1 MRQKVALFQQYF
13 VSTSLFRR
21 RKAYGSAHL
30 CLVAHSARA
39 CGFAVRVRLGNCI
52 PHLRRG
58 ALRACSAGGTAVSLP
73 SSGCNGAPRR
83 PGNKEMQAIVHT
95 APVIYGVAGHSKE
108 WQAHRAVIP
117 RAAGAGR
124 RSYIA
129 AARRRKRVSTA
140 KKQCKPDAPESL
152 NIAAFLTALK
162 ENCQPS

>member
-1 MRQKVALFQQYF
+1 MSRQREVC
-13 VSTSLFRR
+13 
-21 RKAYGSAHL
+21 GSAHL
-30 CLVAHSARA
+30 SPAARPARA
-39 CGFAVRVRLGNCI
+39 RGFAVRVRLGNCI
-52 PHLRRG
+52 PQLRRF
-58 ALRACSAGGTAVSLP
+58 ALCARSAGEMAVSLP

-124 RSYIA
+124 RSHIA

-162 ENCQPS
+162 ENCQPY